1 MQLTDQRPI
10 LHSDHSPIVGR
21 AAHFSTGTSAT
32 YSTGTDT
39 SGSVHWSRRQQGYE
53 QAKAPFI
60 PRTLGVTVGLLAA
73 GGVSTTEEY

>member
-1 MQLTDQRPI
+1 
-10 LHSDHSPIVGR
+10 
-21 AAHFSTGTSAT
+21 
-32 YSTGTDT
+32 
-39 SGSVHWSRRQQGYE
+39 VHWSRRQQGYE

>member
-1 MQLTDQRPI
+1 MA
-10 LHSDHSPIVGR
+10 DHHKVP
-21 AAHFSTGTSAT
+21 AHHDHIGPAV
-32 YSTGTDT
+32 
-39 SGSVHWSRRQQGYE
+39 GSVHWSRRQQGYE